1 MGILL
6 SLWIDRNNFT
16 LIQDKKLLLTT
27 TFNLIYKLL
36 KSMNVCLIVLY
47 SELLGFTMLF
57 YLFLSFI

>member
-47 SELLGFTMLF
+47 SEQLGFTMLF

>member
-6 SLWIDRNNFT
+6 SLWIDRKNFT

-47 SELLGFTMLF
+47 SEQLGFTMLF